1 MLSMKILF
9 SVFRYHTNMVP
20 MVRALQ
26 DAGHEVLILAVAQE
40 RYEDQQ
46 EDLVYF
52 INQEAP
58 IEPQVLSAFESYNP
72 YATVVRHALNEG
84 IAPVVAKISK
94 TREIKCVSYEQNPC
108 YASNPVKALYMGLSH
123 AIKQMRNG
131 LPVAEISPKRGSDK
145 GYPVPFRK
153 YFLFP
158 MTERS
163 GVEDKRYCPDGT
175 VRITA
180 IGKLGVSRKRLDWV
194 IDALDKSNETVK
206 VVLAGAADLDRY
218 PQQRDRDYY
227 NKLYTKAYA
236 VGQDKTIEI
245 RENVPFSEMSKIYA
259 DTDIFVLPSRSEK
272 FGISPLE
279 AMSYGCA
286 VICAGDNGSSPYI
299 QHNYDGLIFKA
310 LHYFD
315 FEKKLWALI
324 VCKDQVRRLGQ
335 AAAGTVRKNHG
346 YSQFVARFMY
356 CVGGT
361 DSKH

>member
-1 MLSMKILF
+1 MKILF
-9 SVFRYHTNMVP
+9 SVFRYHTNMVS

-26 DAGHEVLILAVAQE
+26 DAGHEVLILVVAQE
-40 RYEDQQ
+40 PYEDRH
-46 EDLVYF
+46 EGLVQF
-52 INQEAP
+52 INQKAP
-58 IEPQVLSAFESYNP
+58 IEPQVFSVFESYNP
-72 YATVVRHALNEG
+72 DAVVVRNALNEG
-84 IAPVVAKISK
+84 VALVVAKVSK
-94 TREIKCVSYEQNPC
+94 ARKTKCVSYEQKAC
-108 YASNPVKALYMGLSH
+108 YVSNPLKALCIGLSH
-123 AIKQMRNG
+123 AIKQIRHG
-131 LPVAEISPKRGSDK
+131 LPVVEISPKRGSDK

-163 GVEDKRYCPDGT
+163 DVKNRSYCPDGT
-175 VRITA
+175 VRVTA

-194 IDALDKSNETVK
+194 IDALDKSNGTVK

-218 PQQRDRDYY
+218 PRQRNRDYY
-227 NKLYTKAYA
+227 NKIYTKAYA

-245 RENVPFSEMSKIYA
+245 RENVPFSEMPKIYA
-259 DTDIFVLPSRSEK
+259 DTDIFVLPSRGET

-286 VICAGDNGSSPYI
+286 VICADDNGSSPYI
-299 QHNYDGLIFKA
+299 QHDYDGLIFKA

-315 FEKKLWALI
+315 FEKKLCALV

-346 YSQFVARFMY
+346 YSQFVTRFMY
-356 CVGGT
+356 CVGCT